1 MCRKWVC
8 GGKGR
13 RDISESSGRPEAA
26 WARGPAAAELTGAAL
41 TQGWLG
47 SAFSS
52 PDSKAEA
59 PAADLLF
66 WSSVLSQGCRRNHF
80 LPSLG
85 GRLAIS
91 LLPSVRRKGPAR
103 RGLRVQPGT
112 ERVRGPTESDRAPG
126 GVGAAGE
133 LWWPPG
139 TCRLHTR
146 EETEESAERELG
158 RSRNVLHS
166 AARVQR
172 GPSASLR
179 AFAHTQVHAFLPR
192 SLTPRFPATR
202 GH

>member
-59 PAADLLF
+59 PAADLLL

-85 GRLAIS
+85 GRLAVS

-133 LWWPPG
+133 LWWPRVRVGCTHVRRRRKVQNVNSATHEMCFTLPHAYKG
-139 TCRLHTR
+139 VRLRVSARLHTHR
-146 EETEESAERELG
+146 CTLSYR
-158 RSRNVLHS
+158 
-166 AARVQR
+166 AR
-172 GPSASLR
+172 
-179 AFAHTQVHAFLPR
+179 
-192 SLTPRFPATR
+192 
-202 GH
+202 

>member
-1 MCRKWVC
+1 MC

-13 RDISESSGRPEAA
+13 RDISESSGCPEAA
-26 WARGPAAAELTGAAL
+26 WARGPAAAELTGVAL

-59 PAADLLF
+59 PAADLLLL
-66 WSSVLSQGCRRNHF
+66 SSVLSQGCRRNHF

-85 GRLAIS
+85 GRLAVS

-172 GPSASLR
+172 GPSARLR